1 MDMKRSVSPLSG
13 SEPNNPSKKKRLIS
27 VFSAL
32 KDVFTKSSQQSV
44 DSSSSLAGR
53 AENIASDEEE
63 LPNSFVSRKRR
74 MSINENIKR
83 LSLAIPRTSV
93 SGPAGT
99 GMLESIYSSMQSQ
112 QENKDVDGEFT
123 RLGSNP
129 EEQLSR
135 EISPSVHVPK
145 VRALPKTE
153 RESGLEID
161 NSMVSN
167 LHALILN
174 QDYAS
179 LYEDDLGNLVRP
191 TFINLDP
198 KERYQLLQ
206 MKKSI
211 EASEFLQS
219 RLKYMVDPDETTSIY
234 KAGNRVDTSTQTHTK
249 DYLHDSLNFTALK
262 TKLALQ
268 NRRHRKT
275 KKGLGAFS
283 GEFFYEP
290 SEPSEPA
297 IVDQKFEGVLGSIK
311 KPKFT
316 VKPAIRS
323 EKTFPDADP
332 RQVSLKRRGSVS
344 QRPGLEHAL
353 RFGKR
358 QESLDEGFNQKSYAT
373 SNDISLNDQV
383 SKLKAATVGPS
394 SAFKFDIPR
403 NKIGSIVKS
412 TIDHEGQAIEEP
424 SAPSEIKPP
433 FFSATKNGE
442 DTRTQ
447 NVSLLGS
454 APSNPFSFDTK
465 SNSMAPAKESGE
477 AVIDKGLGGVIQEKQ
492 ASMFGSNKDT
502 PPAKSSLSFADSK
515 NAGSVSKPTFS
526 FETPNVDTNVEAK
539 VPPFKFGLTSKSEVK
554 PSTFSFGNGSQQS
567 IPKPSATSNTT
578 SSSAEP
584 PAFSFGKPL
593 KMDEKTSGPTFGST
607 KTAPTFS
614 FGKSNQ
620 ERAQA
625 SDASNLLAQGKLLGS
640 SKETP
645 MENAQSAS
653 SLKPDADT
661 DTTNKGFS
669 RSREENE
676 EPGRKRK
683 VRNETTGLSFGVI
696 NGLNSEE
703 KPVTAPGSGLLFG
716 SKPTGSVFERKPDAP
731 RSGNQDDAKPSF
743 GFAFNQKPQQD
754 VTQDSAP
761 PKFSF
766 DKPVALTSEPKAP
779 GHSLEARKETAQFS
793 FGGAKGP
800 TDASAS
806 ETKDPAQAS
815 LPSLKPPDASAFSFG
830 SGPKPVSFGNQ
841 TSSSEPTPAPSFQFA
856 NPNVSH
862 NASGSSSFNFG
873 QTATADPALIFG
885 GGGSAPAPAFSF
897 SVAPQPVN
905 IGTAGQSTPFGSAQ
919 TPAGGFNFSSKATS
933 AFGGSRPATPANP
946 VFGFGAN
953 PSNGG
958 QAPAPPFTGFN
969 NATAPSS
976 VFGGPSRSVT
986 PNFGVGQ
993 NSQGQPNNG
1002 PAQPNGFSFSN
1013 TAMNSAAFNSAPGSF
1028 GQVSRDI
1035 TPPAF
1040 GNPMPGGAPAPGG
1053 MPRRIASMRPRRR

>member
-1 MDMKRSVSPLSG
+1 MKRSVSPLSG

-99 GMLESIYSSMQSQ
+99 GLLESIYSSMQSQ

-161 NSMVSN
+161 NSM
-167 LHALILN
+167 
-174 QDYAS
+174 
-179 LYEDDLGNLVRP
+179 
-191 TFINLDP
+191 
-198 KERYQLLQ
+198 
-206 MKKSI
+206 
-211 EASEFLQS
+211 
-219 RLKYMVDPDETTSIY
+219 
-234 KAGNRVDTSTQTHTK
+234 THTK

-297 IVDQKFEGVLGSIK
+297 IVDQKFEGVLGSVN

-373 SNDISLNDQV
+373 SNDISLNDQAL
-383 SKLKAATVGPS
+383 KLKATTVGPS

-403 NKIGSIVKS
+403 NKMGSILKS

-424 SAPSEIKPP
+424 SASSEIKPP

-477 AVIDKGLGGVIQEKQ
+477 AVIDKGFGGVIQEKQ
-492 ASMFGSNKDT
+492 ASMFGSNRDT
-502 PPAKSSLSFADSK
+502 PPAKSSLSFVDSK

-539 VPPFKFGLTSKSEVK
+539 VSPFKFGLTSKSEVK
-554 PSTFSFGNGSQQS
+554 PSTFCFGNGSQQP
-567 IPKPSATSNTT
+567 IPKPSATLNTT

-645 MENAQSAS
+645 LENAQPAS
-653 SLKPDADT
+653 NLELEADT
-661 DTTNKGFS
+661 DTTNKGIS

-683 VRNETTGLSFGVI
+683 VRNETTGFSFGVI
-696 NGLNSEE
+696 NGLNIEE
-703 KPVTAPGSGLLFG
+703 KPLTAPGSGLLFG
-716 SKPTGSVFERKPDAP
+716 SKPTGFEKKPDAP

-766 DKPVALTSEPKAP
+766 DKPVALTSEPKSSRPLA
-779 GHSLEARKETAQFS
+779 GGEKRDCAVLIWWCERTYRC
-793 FGGAKGP
+793 FGIRHKRP
-800 TDASAS
+800 
-806 ETKDPAQAS
+806 
-815 LPSLKPPDASAFSFG
+815 
-830 SGPKPVSFGNQ
+830 
-841 TSSSEPTPAPSFQFA
+841 
-856 NPNVSH
+856 
-862 NASGSSSFNFG
+862 GSSLS
-873 QTATADPALIFG
+873 
-885 GGGSAPAPAFSF
+885 S
-897 SVAPQPVN
+897 
-905 IGTAGQSTPFGSAQ
+905 QSKTTRCISLLFWQ
-919 TPAGGFNFSSKATS
+919 
-933 AFGGSRPATPANP
+933 RP
-946 VFGFGAN
+946 
-953 PSNGG
+953 
-958 QAPAPPFTGFN
+958 
-969 NATAPSS
+969 
-976 VFGGPSRSVT
+976 
-986 PNFGVGQ
+986 
-993 NSQGQPNNG
+993 
-1002 PAQPNGFSFSN
+1002 
-1013 TAMNSAAFNSAPGSF
+1013 
-1028 GQVSRDI
+1028 
-1035 TPPAF
+1035 
-1040 GNPMPGGAPAPGG
+1040 
-1053 MPRRIASMRPRRR
+1053 

>member
-1 MDMKRSVSPLSG
+1 
-13 SEPNNPSKKKRLIS
+13 
-27 VFSAL
+27 
-32 KDVFTKSSQQSV
+32 
-44 DSSSSLAGR
+44 
-53 AENIASDEEE
+53 
-63 LPNSFVSRKRR
+63 
-74 MSINENIKR
+74 
-83 LSLAIPRTSV
+83 
-93 SGPAGT
+93 
-99 GMLESIYSSMQSQ
+99 
-112 QENKDVDGEFT
+112 
-123 RLGSNP
+123 
-129 EEQLSR
+129 
-135 EISPSVHVPK
+135 
-145 VRALPKTE
+145 
-153 RESGLEID
+153 
-161 NSMVSN
+161 
-167 LHALILN
+167 
-174 QDYAS
+174 
-179 LYEDDLGNLVRP
+179 
-191 TFINLDP
+191 
-198 KERYQLLQ
+198 
-206 MKKSI
+206 
-211 EASEFLQS
+211 
-219 RLKYMVDPDETTSIY
+219 
-234 KAGNRVDTSTQTHTK
+234 
-249 DYLHDSLNFTALK
+249 
-262 TKLALQ
+262 
-268 NRRHRKT
+268 
-275 KKGLGAFS
+275 
-283 GEFFYEP
+283 
-290 SEPSEPA
+290 
-297 IVDQKFEGVLGSIK
+297 
-311 KPKFT
+311 
-316 VKPAIRS
+316 

-373 SNDISLNDQV
+373 SNDISLNDQALK
-383 SKLKAATVGPS
+383 SKATTVGPS

-403 NKIGSIVKS
+403 NKIGSILKS

-424 SAPSEIKPP
+424 SASSEIKPP
-433 FFSATKNGE
+433 FLSATKNGE

-447 NVSLLGS
+447 NVSLSGS

-477 AVIDKGLGGVIQEKQ
+477 AVIDKGFGGVIQEKQ
-492 ASMFGSNKDT
+492 ASMFGSNRDT
-502 PPAKSSLSFADSK
+502 PPAKSSLSFVDSK

-539 VPPFKFGLTSKSEVK
+539 VSPFKFGLTSKSEVK
-554 PSTFSFGNGSQQS
+554 PSTFSFGNGSQQP
-567 IPKPSATSNTT
+567 IPKPSATLNTT

-625 SDASNLLAQGKLLGS
+625 SDASNSLAQGKLLGS

-645 MENAQSAS
+645 LENAQPAS
-653 SLKPDADT
+653 NLKPDADT

-696 NGLNSEE
+696 NGSNSEE
-703 KPVTAPGSGLLFG
+703 KPVTVPVSGLLFG
-716 SKPTGSVFERKPDAP
+716 EKPTGSVFERKPDAP

-766 DKPVALTSEPKAP
+766 
-779 GHSLEARKETAQFS
+779 
-793 FGGAKGP
+793 GGAKGP

-806 ETKDPAQAS
+806 ETIDPAQAS

-856 NPNVSH
+856 NPNVTH
-862 NASGSSSFNFG
+862 NVSGSSSFNFG
-873 QTATADPALIFG
+873 QTATADPASIFG

-946 VFGFGAN
+946 VFGFGAD

-958 QAPAPPFTGFN
+958 QAPAPPFSGFN

-976 VFGGPSRSVT
+976 VFGGTSRSVT